1 MNRLEHKTAL
11 ITGSNKG
18 IGFAIVEEFLK
29 EGCTVYAGIRN
40 VHEISENLQQLK
52 QEHTQ
57 SLHIIELDVTQP
69 ESCKSALMAM
79 KKEQGKIDILVN
91 NAGLVS
97 YELVPFINFDH
108 FERLLQTNV
117 IGLMRMCQLVSR
129 LMTREKSGS
138 IINISS
144 IVSVKGAAGQA
155 SYAASK
161 GAVNA
166 FTLSL
171 AKELATSHI
180 RVNAVAPGMV
190 ATDRLKA
197 VAEEK
202 FSDKVNQ
209 IGLGRMAEPNEIAKI
224 CLFLA
229 SEESS
234 YVTGQIIGA
243 DGSLNI

>member
-1 MNRLEHKTAL
+1 MKRLEHKTAL
-11 ITGSNKG
+11 ITGCNKG
-18 IGFAIVEEFLK
+18 IGYSIVEEFLK
-29 EGCTVYAGIRN
+29 EGCIVYAGIRN
-40 VHEISENLQQLK
+40 VQEISENLKQLK
-52 QEHTQ
+52 QDHTERLQ
-57 SLHIIELDVTQP
+57 IIELDVTQP
-69 ESCKSALMAM
+69 ESCKSALMEM
-79 KKEQGKIDILVN
+79 KKEQGKVDILVN

-117 IGLMRMCQLVSR
+117 IGLMRMCQLFSR
-129 LMTREKSGS
+129 LMTRQKSGS
-138 IINISS
+138 IINMSS

-171 AKELATSHI
+171 AKELASNNI
-180 RVNAVAPGMV
+180 RVNALAPGMV

-197 VAEEK
+197 VAAEK

-243 DGSLNI
+243 DGSLTI